1 MKKGHTLGLI
11 LILIGIAWIIR
22 QAGIISINWA
32 AALKTL
38 WPVFLVAAGASVLLG
53 QRRKLV
59 SGIWI
64 LTFLVFIGF
73 GIYKRNEPA
82 RLLDLEEKIQIDM
95 GPLEQI
101 QRTAP
106 EKEILLTQG
115 TETGRLILQ
124 LGTAKIDLNAKA
136 SDALAKLDSN
146 IPGLKQR
153 FIQGTQTVLE
163 YSNEQSDNS
172 TRQDFKLDLNPEI
185 KWDIEANLGVVDG
198 SLNLEE
204 IPVEQIHLALGVGDL
219 KIRFG
224 QKQEITRMNLLS
236 GAANLDIYIPKG
248 SGLKIK
254 QGKIMTNLDVHY
266 MNMIEQGD
274 YLISDNYDT
283 AAQKF
288 EIEVVSALS
297 GINVFV
303 Q

>member
-22 QAGIISINWA
+22 QAGILSINWA

-38 WPVFLVAAGASVLLG
+38 WPVILVAAGASVLLG